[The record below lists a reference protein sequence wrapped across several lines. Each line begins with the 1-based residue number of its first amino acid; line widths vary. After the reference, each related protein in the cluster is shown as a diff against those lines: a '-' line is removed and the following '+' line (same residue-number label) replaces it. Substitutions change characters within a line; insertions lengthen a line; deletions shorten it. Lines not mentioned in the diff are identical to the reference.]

1 MRWFGGSKRES
12 EGGRS
17 SGSAVPP
24 GQVVTTKMPVMTIG
38 QTPKVSQGV
47 WRLNIA
53 GLVVNPVELD
63 WDQFMAMP
71 QITMDAEFHCV
82 TQWSRMENTW
92 SGVRVRDVIEL
103 ADASAQAKF
112 AMVHCYDGYTT
123 NMDLE
128 TLLADDALLAHSHD
142 GTPLSVEHG
151 APVRLVLPSLYAWKS
166 AKWLQAIELT
176 EKETPG
182 FWEANGYHMRGDP
195 WREERFRYH

>member
-1 MRWFGGSKRES
+1 
-12 EGGRS
+12 
-17 SGSAVPP
+17 
-24 GQVVTTKMPVMTIG
+24 MTIG